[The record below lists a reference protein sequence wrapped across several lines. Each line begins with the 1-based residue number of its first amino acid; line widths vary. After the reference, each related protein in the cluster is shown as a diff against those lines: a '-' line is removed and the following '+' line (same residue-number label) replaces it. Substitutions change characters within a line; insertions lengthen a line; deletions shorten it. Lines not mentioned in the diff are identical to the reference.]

1 MFSDR
6 SDCQGPGDTRRI
18 AALVHVLH
26 CPAKQ
31 SPSPLVKFSW
41 CFVYRSN
48 NAKVF
53 RCDLMWYVIC
63 NVICNLVV
71 AVVVISNMICDMW
84 YVYVSDKWY
93 VICVMIDVFCIL
105 NSELCHETSWTLTMQ
120 MLICATI
127 AGCHLSSSFDH
138 FRGLQSTVLRHVES
152 IHNSQGMILVVGCNL
167 LPDQKT
173 CTHSPIDPNS
183 NGWQGMHVTGSNHQ
197 PQLTLS
203 LCHCHCQCLC
213 VWQSDTSIWDYLYV
227 YQSCWITVWYWY
239 WYWLLIRL
247 NSGVCGQLHATT
259 KQNFTVH
266 FFSLHVRLLA
276 KCVGKLER
284 SIPSKLENVWVSS
297 NRFKCL
303 RKNCSCKMAFN

>member
-1 MFSDR
+1 
-6 SDCQGPGDTRRI
+6 
-18 AALVHVLH
+18 
-26 CPAKQ
+26 
-31 SPSPLVKFSW
+31 
-41 CFVYRSN
+41 
-48 NAKVF
+48 
-53 RCDLMWYVIC
+53 MWF

-266 FFSLHVRLLA
+266 FFPCMSDCWQNVLESLSGPSPASWKMSGSVQTDSNVCGRIAAARWHLI
-276 KCVGKLER
+276 KCWWLWLVQNSLNFKDKEIKSNQNPPCFPKLFSGFCR
-284 SIPSKLENVWVSS
+284 ATLVSLS
-297 NRFKCL
+297 WQWKVKC
-303 RKNCSCKMAFN
+303 AV